1 GEVRRS
7 RRKRGGT
14 PPHRLVRKITAA
26 TTPAIVHTRSP
37 FPGRGRSHVLCREGE
52 HRQHDAATHQHGHV
66 ERPRPCRD
74 AVGRPPGNRPDEPER
89 HQLHSEHH
97 TTHPGTEHERGH
109 HRQHDPGQGHPH
121 RRTPPSPDGAG
132 RGGRGSAHR
141 LRAYRRERGGV
152 TTAAPPDRV
161 LVVGAGLAGLRTVAE
176 LRAAGY
182 TGHLELI
189 GAEVHPPYD
198 RPPLS
203 KELLTRPDPVWL
215 AEDLGHDLAALA
227 DEVHLG
233 VRATA
238 LHPGP

>member
-1 GEVRRS
+1 
-7 RRKRGGT
+7 
-14 PPHRLVRKITAA
+14 
-26 TTPAIVHTRSP
+26 
-37 FPGRGRSHVLCREGE
+37 
-52 HRQHDAATHQHGHV
+52 
-66 ERPRPCRD
+66 
-74 AVGRPPGNRPDEPER
+74 
-89 HQLHSEHH
+89 
-97 TTHPGTEHERGH
+97 
-109 HRQHDPGQGHPH
+109 
-121 RRTPPSPDGAG
+121 
-132 RGGRGSAHR
+132 
-141 LRAYRRERGGV
+141 
-152 TTAAPPDRV
+152 PDRV

-238 LHPGP
+238 LHPGPDGVAVSAAGGRTFSADQVVLATGSHAIRPPGWSGVVTLHTL